1 MSAVLTA
8 EQALKLVGEMF
19 VYHIPFNR
27 ALGMELERYE
37 KEFAQLAF
45 KNQPMM
51 VGNWAQS
58 ILHGGVIAS
67 ALDVAAGLVC
77 VGSTLTRHETI
88 SEDELRQRLSRMG
101 TIDLRVDYL
110 RPGRGERFTATSS
123 LLRAGN
129 KVAVARVE
137 LHNEEQLYIV
147 MSAVLTAEQ
156 ALKLVGEMFVY
167 HIPFNRALGM
177 ELERYEKEFAQLAFK
192 NQPMMVG
199 NWAQSILHGGVIAS
213 ALDVAAGLVCVGSTL
228 TRHETISE
236 DELRQRLSRM
246 GTIDLRVDY
255 LRPGRG
261 ERFTATSSL
270 LRAGNKVAVA
280 RVELHNEEQLYIASA
295 TATYMV
301 G

>member
-19 VYHIPFNR
+19 VYHMPFNR

-110 RPGRGERFTATSS
+110 RPAEASV
-123 LLRAGN
+123 LLLP
-129 KVAVARVE
+129 VACCV
-137 LHNEEQLYIV
+137 
-147 MSAVLTAEQ
+147 Q
-156 ALKLVGEMFVY
+156 AIKS
-167 HIPFNRALGM
+167 PSPALNYTM
-177 ELERYEKEFAQLAFK
+177 K
-192 NQPMMVG
+192 N
-199 NWAQSILHGGVIAS
+199 SFILPVPPPPIW
-213 ALDVAAGLVCVGSTL
+213 
-228 TRHETISE
+228 
-236 DELRQRLSRM
+236 
-246 GTIDLRVDY
+246 
-255 LRPGRG
+255 
-261 ERFTATSSL
+261 
-270 LRAGNKVAVA
+270 
-280 RVELHNEEQLYIASA
+280 
-295 TATYMV
+295 
-301 G
+301 